1 MCALQASAKSL
12 KHPREPVEHPKLTAT
27 SHSMP
32 PPSPVPAG
40 PPGPRT
46 PTTTREPSTDLLAL
60 SYGELGADAASMSR
74 WK

>member
-1 MCALQASAKSL
+1 
-12 KHPREPVEHPKLTAT
+12 
-27 SHSMP
+27 MP